1 MKNLRLRNLADD
13 TIIKISTEIP
23 VDLSFTYPDG
33 ADVQAVVFDEGEF
46 VSVTIPTPVITITT
60 APSIAYSAEGAFVIT
75 PGSGYSPSDVTLTYE
90 AFQDGVSIGPVSLG
104 FGAPD
109 LGVIEGDWYV
119 IEKAEKVGRVP
130 LFTNSNTVSVIAET
144 PYPYMTA
151 DQWFGGE
158 AVLDVDTRK
167 TSVSTVLAPP
177 AGKVWAA
184 HRNSTTYGATLPS
197 GVTGDLVVM
206 AWDGARYAWTSAG
219 TYSAGATGYCRIG
232 IGNASDVV
240 GSVLTVADWAV
251 DEKSFTVSNTPL
263 ALGAG
268 DWTATTA
275 DNGYTVDIDVASDWR
290 GRQGTEYRLVVGGVD
305 VGPLSGGTALGPRF
319 VSELTGA
326 AQPVAIK
333 SVNAN
338 GTATSATK
346 SVTATIVV
354 PVSGDAFIDLGS
366 QQWNF
371 SNVVSLV
378 QHVDGVVAVVVEP
391 GQSAVWQSKVPAMT
405 GTGLT
410 MRNGQAVQPLRSGC
424 GYLDGRMVGNSTA
437 ITTLPAT
444 IPAGQTAI
452 SADSQLTGVATSK
465 RDGPCRNIHGFY
477 VTEVS
482 PNPLT
487 LGPGMSATTLS
498 VPSAVDYLAVAATLP
513 TTWSHSGYAYHNK
526 ETISFNMRFNPAFGM
541 NNRTLNPGGYEECA
555 PYRWGDISN
564 TQVNYGQFTS
574 EKLDPYICYLGA
586 SLADVPLATKAE
598 ILMRFDS
605 YGWQTQQNL
614 QTRTL
619 GADGAHF
626 FIEMFAIFLHHHLR
640 GNAAG
645 MDAAFSSYGGGAK
658 QAFQW
663 TQAHLDNWTIPHGT
677 AGSQSG
683 LYTVVDGLHR
693 PAFAIRRFVTAANA
707 GTKVVTIPGY
717 VQVGGGGLYGDSLK
731 ARYGTSGGGGLPQLG
746 MTLVNETT
754 GESATVI
761 SSGGDHNKGEPFN
774 LTVNV
779 WPALGFS
786 VNDVVYMS
794 IPWTPYL
801 GLYDFRLGGGLK
813 PNFYEP
819 GQYTAYRN
827 QQTWGR
833 WMVGARILG
842 LHRPNWQTSWG
853 YALETMT
860 TAPGFTDANWPP
872 IINGGLAKNLWDTR
886 QADILAVPQPYLT

>member
-1 MKNLRLRNLADD
+1 MKNLRLRNLVDD

-33 ADVQAVVFDEGEF
+33 ADVQAVVFAEGEF

-60 APSIAYSAEGAFVIT
+60 APSVAYSAEGAFVIT
-75 PGSGYSPSDVTLTYE
+75 PGSGYSPTDVTLTYE

-109 LGVIEGDWYV
+109 LGVVEGDWYV
-119 IEKAEKVGRVP
+119 IEKAERVGRVP

-167 TSVSTVLAPP
+167 TTVSTVLAPP

-184 HRNSTTYGATLPS
+184 HRNPTAYGADLPAD
-197 GVTGDLVVM
+197 VTGDLIVM

-240 GSVLTVADWAV
+240 VSVLTVADWAV

-326 AQPVAIK
+326 AQSVAIK

-346 SVTATIVV
+346 SVTATLVV

-410 MRNGQAVQPLRSGC
+410 MRNGQAVQPLRGGF
-424 GYLDGRMVGNSTA
+424 GYLDGRMVGNNIAPTS
-437 ITTLPAT
+437 IPAT
-444 IPAGQTAI
+444 IPAGQVAL
-452 SADSQLTGVATSK
+452 SADSQLTGVAANK

-477 VTEVS
+477 VTETA

-487 LGPGMSATTLS
+487 LGPGMGATSLA

-513 TTWSHSGYAYHNK
+513 TTWSQSGYVYHDK
-526 ETISFNMRFNPAFGM
+526 ATISFNMRFNPGFGM
-541 NNRTLNPGGYEECA
+541 NAKTVNPGGYEECT
-555 PYRWGDISN
+555 PYHWGDISN
-564 TQVNYGQFTS
+564 TQSNYGQYAS
-574 EKLDPYICYLGA
+574 EKLDSYICYLGA

-605 YGWQTQQNL
+605 YGWQTLQNL
-614 QTRTL
+614 QGRVL
-619 GADGAHF
+619 GPDGAHY

-645 MDAAFSSYGGGAK
+645 MDAAFDTYGGAVK
-658 QAFQW
+658 QTFQW
-663 TQAHLDNWTIPHGT
+663 TQAHLDHWTVPFGT
-677 AGSQSG
+677 AGSLAG
-683 LYTVVDGLHR
+683 LTTVVDGLCR
-693 PAFAIRRFVTAANA
+693 PAFGIRRFVKTVDAPN
-707 GTKVVTIPGY
+707 KKLTIPGY
-717 VQVGGGGLYGDSLK
+717 VQVLGGVLYGDSLK
-731 ARYGTSGGGGLPQLG
+731 ARYGTSGAAGKFQLG
-746 MTLVNETT
+746 MILVNETT
-754 GESATVI
+754 GETANIV
-761 SSGGDHNKGEPFN
+761 SSGGDIAKGADIP
-774 LTVNV
+774 LIVDV
-779 WPALGFS
+779 WPASGFS

-801 GLYDFRLGGGLK
+801 GLYDYRLGGGVK

-819 GQYTAYRN
+819 GQFCGYRD

-833 WMVGARILG
+833 WMLGARILG
-842 LHRPNWQTSWG
+842 WHRPNWHMPWN

-860 TAPGFTDANWPP
+860 NAPGVTNANWPES
-872 IINGGLAKNLWDTR
+872 IEAGLSRSLWNAR